1 MKRPRNKGFIRN
13 HGKYSPPSHGRGMPE
28 GQGRPVKNDEKPA
41 NLIPVLRGST
51 KSLATTYSKE

>member
-1 MKRPRNKGFIRN
+1 MEGGGCPK
-13 HGKYSPPSHGRGMPE
+13 GRGGPA
-28 GQGRPVKNDEKPA
+28 KNDEKPA